1 MRGFTLIGRARASTR
16 GRGDASCE
24 DGAVIELQGLS
35 KAYANS
41 PAPVVRRLS
50 FTVADGEFLVL
61 VGESGSGK
69 TTTLNMINRL
79 VEPSEGVIRVDGED
93 VLALDAVTLRRRM
106 GYVFQGAGLFPHM
119 TVAENIAVTPR
130 LLGWPR
136 AQSEARVDELL
147 ELVRLAPGAYRG
159 RLPRELSGGQQ
170 QRVALARALAARP
183 KIMLM
188 DEPFGALDPLIRD
201 DLAEDYRQI
210 HERLKLTTIFVTHD
224 MTEAMLL
231 GDRIAVMR
239 DGTLVQIGTPNELLG
254 APADDFVKALFD
266 TPRKRAR
273 RLAQVLQAAP

>member
-1 MRGFTLIGRARASTR
+1 M
-16 GRGDASCE
+16 
-24 DGAVIELQGLS
+24 IELQGLS